1 MKQRDIAPASP
12 RTSNLLDAEGFPFD
26 AAVAVDLQPMSQC
39 CDFSKKWNIGNFS
52 DYLQLGHKDRTGA
65 PYWGCPLPFLPV
77 RSVLSTN
84 LLRFGG
90 FFFDPWRALTV
101 T

>member
-1 MKQRDIAPASP
+1 MKQREIA
-12 RTSNLLDAEGFPFD
+12 
-26 AAVAVDLQPMSQC
+26 LQPMSQC
-39 CDFSKKWNIGNFS
+39 CDFSKKWNIGNFC
-52 DYLQLGHKDRTGA
+52 DYLQLGYKDRTGA

-90 FFFDPWRALTV
+90 FFFDPWRALTG